1 MTQASEKCAP
11 DHRSHPGSP
20 LQIIYLTLVA
30 ALLYLASNWLVERIE
45 MALGRRLKSRSLL
58 FFGIL
63 MTLALATFSMIRW
76 YTGNP

>member
-1 MTQASEKCAP
+1 M
-11 DHRSHPGSP
+11 
-20 LQIIYLTLVA
+20 QIIYFTLVA